1 MNTAFREGIL
11 SMPLLEIHR
20 TSLWHKSD
28 IDLVGNYYLFELCSG
43 AWNKG
48 QIIDYDATSCRH
60 PRVQYVNSDSSLE
73 EVAIF
78 NIHEGRYSIS
88 LRPAG

>member
-11 SMPLLEIHR
+11 SIQPLLEIHR

-43 AWNKG
+43 AWKKG
-48 QIIDYDATSCRH
+48 QIIDY
-60 PRVQYVNSDSSLE
+60 
-73 EVAIF
+73 
-78 NIHEGRYSIS
+78 EG
-88 LRPAG
+88 L

>member
-43 AWNKG
+43 AWKKG
-48 QIIDYDATSCRH
+48 QIIGYDATSCRH
-60 PRVQYVNSDSSLE
+60 RVQYANSDSSLE

-78 NIHEGRYSIS
+78 NIHEGRYCIS
-88 LRPAG
+88 ARPAG

>member
-1 MNTAFREGIL
+1 MNTAFRKGIL

-20 TSLWHKSD
+20 TSLRHKSD
-28 IDLVGNYYLFELCSG
+28 IDLVGNYYLF
-43 AWNKG
+43 
-48 QIIDYDATSCRH
+48 DYDATSCRH
-60 PRVQYVNSDSSLE
+60 RVQYANSDSSLE

-88 LRPAG
+88 ARPAG

>member
-11 SMPLLEIHR
+11 SIPLLEIHR

-43 AWNKG
+43 AWKIG

-60 PRVQYVNSDSSLE
+60 RVQYANSDSSLE

-88 LRPAG
+88 ARPAG

>member
-11 SMPLLEIHR
+11 SIPLLEIHR

-43 AWNKG
+43 AWKIG
-48 QIIDYDATSCRH
+48 QIIDTEYSMPTATLLWKR
-60 PRVQYVNSDSSLE
+60 
-73 EVAIF
+73 
-78 NIHEGRYSIS
+78 
-88 LRPAG
+88 

>member
-28 IDLVGNYYLFELCSG
+28 IDLVDNYYLFELCSG
-43 AWNKG
+43 AWKKDNS
-48 QIIDYDATSCRH
+48 QEHNDDNSQEHDDITEYSMPTATLLWKR
-60 PRVQYVNSDSSLE
+60 
-73 EVAIF
+73 
-78 NIHEGRYSIS
+78 
-88 LRPAG
+88 